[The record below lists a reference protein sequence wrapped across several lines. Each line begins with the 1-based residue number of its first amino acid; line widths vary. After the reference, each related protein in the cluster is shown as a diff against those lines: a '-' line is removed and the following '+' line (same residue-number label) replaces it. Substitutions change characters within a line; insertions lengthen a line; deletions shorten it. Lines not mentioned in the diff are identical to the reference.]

1 MTKAGEPTHGVA
13 WALGVQVV
21 PDLRYRRDLL
31 RDHGFGCTTT
41 IYVFFSL
48 CAFGIWTIKF
58 GNILIYLDSS
68 RGVGRNRPLPTSC
81 GLE

>member
-31 RDHGFGCTTT
+31 RDHEFGCTTT
-41 IYVFFSL
+41 IMFFFL
-48 CAFGIWTIKF
+48 YALLVYGQLNLATF
-58 GNILIYLDSS
+58 
-68 RGVGRNRPLPTSC
+68 
-81 GLE
+81 